1 MALLQR
7 SLIAAATAAAL
18 AGAFTLPV
26 WAQNTAAPAAPT
38 AQTAPAHPHQA
49 GRPALDPAAMHAQH
63 MERVKPLLQLTAA
76 QEGAW
81 KKYVEATRPAERKA
95 PRMDR
100 EAFNKLTTPQRIDQ
114 AQSLRKERNAAI
126 EQRENATKAFY
137 ASLNP
142 AQQKAFD
149 VAMPMHGHGHGK
161 GPGMHRGGPRGEGH
175 PGMRGGHPGMGHP
188 GMGQPGQAAPAAAPG
203 A

>member
-1 MALLQR
+1 
-7 SLIAAATAAAL
+7 
-18 AGAFTLPV
+18 
-26 WAQNTAAPAAPT
+26 
-38 AQTAPAHPHQA
+38 
-49 GRPALDPAAMHAQH
+49 MHAQH

-175 PGMRGGHPGMGHP
+175 PGM
-188 GMGQPGQAAPAAAPG
+188 GQPSQAAPAAAPG

>member
-7 SLIAAATAAAL
+7 TLTATAAAAAL
-18 AGAFTLPV
+18 VGAFALPAS
-26 WAQNTAAPAAPT
+26 AQNQAAAAAPA
-38 AQTAPAHPHQA
+38 AQTAPAHPHA
-49 GRPALDPAAMHAQH
+49 ARPALDPAAMHAQH

-76 QEGAW
+76 QDSAW

-100 EAFNKLTTPQRIDQ
+100 EAFSKLTTPQRIDQ

-149 VAMPMHGHGHGK
+149 VAMPAHGHGK
-161 GPGMHRGGPRGEGH
+161 GHGMHRGGPRGEGH
-175 PGMRGGHPGMGHP
+175 HGMRGGRPGMGH
-188 GMGQPGQAAPAAAPG
+188 PGQAAPAAANG

>member
-7 SLIAAATAAAL
+7 TLTATAAAAAL
-18 AGAFTLPV
+18 VGAFALPAS
-26 WAQNTAAPAAPT
+26 AQNQAAPAAPA
-38 AQTAPAHPHQA
+38 AQTAPAHPHAARQA
-49 GRPALDPAAMHAQH
+49 PDRAAMHAQH

-100 EAFNKLTTPQRIDQ
+100 EAFSKLTTPQRIEQ

-126 EQRENATKAFY
+126 EQRENATKTFY

-149 VAMPMHGHGHGK
+149 VAMPAHGHGK
-161 GPGMHRGGPRGEGH
+161 GHGMHRGGPRGEGQGH
-175 PGMRGGHPGMGHP
+175 PGMRGDRPGMGHP
-188 GMGQPGQAAPAAAPG
+188 GHPAPAAASG

>member
-7 SLIAAATAAAL
+7 TLTATAAAAAL
-18 AGAFTLPV
+18 VGAFALPAS
-26 WAQNTAAPAAPT
+26 AQNTAAPAAPA
-38 AQTAPAHPHQA
+38 AQTAPAHAHA
-49 GRPALDPAAMHAQH
+49 ARPAMDRSAMYAKH

-81 KKYVEATRPAERKA
+81 QKYVDATRPTERKA

-100 EAFNKLTTPQRIDQ
+100 EAFSKLTTPQRIEQ
-114 AQSLRKERNAAI
+114 AQTLRKERNAMA
-126 EQRENATKAFY
+126 EQRENATKTFY
-137 ASLNP
+137 AGLSP

-149 VAMPMHGHGHGK
+149 VAMPFHGHGK
-161 GPGMHRGGPRGEGH
+161 GPGMHRGGPRQGDGH
-175 PGMRGGHPGMGHP
+175 PGMRGHQGQAPMGHP
-188 GMGQPGQAAPAAAPG
+188 GAPAPAG